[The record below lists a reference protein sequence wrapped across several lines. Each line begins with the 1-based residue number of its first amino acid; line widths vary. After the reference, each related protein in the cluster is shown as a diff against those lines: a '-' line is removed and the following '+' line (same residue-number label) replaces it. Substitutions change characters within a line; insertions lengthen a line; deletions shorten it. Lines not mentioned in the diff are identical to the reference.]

1 MVELREFCSQGV
13 GFEGVT
19 EEIGHRVINNLGVHV
34 EEVDV
39 RNTLNIIFKLTRKTL
54 YFNYLYF
61 NQNKGSTINKTKL
74 DHFARYSVQV
84 GNVCFDVTA

>member
-1 MVELREFCSQGV
+1 MLELREFCTQGV

-19 EEIGHRVINNLGVHV
+19 EEMCHHVISKLGVRV

-39 RNTLNIIFKLTRKTL
+39 RNTLNIIFKLTSKTL

-61 NQNKGSTINKTKL
+61 NQNKGFIINKKKL
-74 DHFARYSVQV
+74 DHFVRHSAQI
-84 GNVCFDVTA
+84 GNV